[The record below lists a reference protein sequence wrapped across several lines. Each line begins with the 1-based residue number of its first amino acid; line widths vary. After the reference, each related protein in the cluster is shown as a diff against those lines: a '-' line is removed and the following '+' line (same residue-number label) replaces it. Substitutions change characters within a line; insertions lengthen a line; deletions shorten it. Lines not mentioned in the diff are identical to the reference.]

1 MTTTASSHDT
11 QAARKLQRAL
21 RRHGTNGAALQLESG
36 RKAFAMPAP
45 VMRLLENIIDEMA
58 LGHSVTLVPM
68 RQELSSQEAAKLLG
82 VSRPHLVGL
91 LERGVIPFYR
101 VGTHRRIKLSDVLEY
116 QARLEALSALTREAQ
131 ELHLGYNPFQRICK
145 NSRSHV
151 KSLTTALT

>member
-1 MTTTASSHDT
+1 MTTTAFNHDT

-21 RRHGTNGAALQLESG
+21 RRHGTNGAALHLESG
-36 RKAFAMPAP
+36 RKAFVMPAP

-68 RQELSSQEAAKLLG
+68 RQELSSQEAAQLLG

-116 QARLEALSALTREAQ
+116 QARLEALSELTREAQ
-131 ELHLGYNPFQRICK
+131 ELNLGY
-145 NSRSHV
+145 
-151 KSLTTALT
+151 